1 MSDSAS
7 ALSRQT
13 GGPTR
18 RAVLR
23 TALVGAAAAATT
35 GLDAYPSRW
44 ALAATGPVAPHGT
57 TLEQV
62 FFHEARVAAKLGYA
76 HITTQPGEAH
86 IVRTDLGVAAHT
98 GRESRRRALVAFAQL
113 TDVHV
118 VDAQSPGRVEFLD
131 RYSDNQSSPGDLF
144 TAAYRPQETL
154 TAHVADAMVQRI
166 NTIGVGPVTG
176 RKLTFAVSTGDNV
189 DNTQYNEVRWFI
201 DVLDGGQVVPD
212 SGSRKRYEGVM
223 DQSQLYYDIQYWH
236 PDGTPPGRN
245 PDYPRAQFGYPVIHG
260 LLNASRR
267 PFNAVGLNIPWYS
280 VFGNHDGLIQGNL
293 PNYPGIVAA
302 PTGNIKPIGIVAGEA
317 QLVAALQSHD
327 PAQIAA
333 AMQPSGV
340 RIVSKDA
347 NRRFLNREQT
357 IQEHFKT
364 TTKPI
369 GHGYTKRNLDE
380 GVAYYQFD
388 LPGSA
393 VPIRGIVLDTVNSN
407 GYNDGSLDATQFA
420 WLNRLLIS
428 LHTRHLDK
436 SGNVVRGGA
445 RQDRL
450 IVLFSHHAI
459 HSLSNPIVGPDDT
472 GPRVLGGAMHDML
485 LRFPNVVL
493 WVNGHSHVNAIYPHP
508 QKPGAKMAGGFWE
521 ANTASHIDWP
531 QQARLVEIV
540 DNQDGTLSIFGTL
553 IDSAAPASYAG
564 RLDDNLHL
572 AALSRELASNDWQ
585 ERANHDSRRGT
596 RADRNVELLVRAPF
610 RLSTTTTTRTTRS
623 IPASGSRS
631 GELAKTGGDR
641 RTALTGAALLAGA
654 TAAGVT
660 ARVVRG

>member
-7 ALSRQT
+7 ANARQT

-18 RAVLR
+18 RTFLR
-23 TALVGAAAAATT
+23 GAAISSAAVAAT
-35 GLDAYPSRW
+35 GLDAFPARR
-44 ALAATGPVAPHGT
+44 AFAASGPAAPHGT
-57 TLEQV
+57 TLEQI

-76 HITTQPGEAH
+76 KVITQPGEAH
-86 IVRTDLGVAAHT
+86 IVRTDLGVAPHA
-98 GRESRRRALVAFAQL
+98 GRESRRTGLVAFAQL

-131 RYSDNQSSPGDLF
+131 RYSDNQSSPADLF
-144 TAAYRPQETL
+144 TAAYRPQETM
-154 TAHVADAMVQRI
+154 TAHVADAVVQRI
-166 NTIGVGPVTG
+166 NAIGVGPVTG

-201 DVLDGGQVVPD
+201 DVLDGQRVVPD

-223 DQSQLYYDIQYWH
+223 DQYPLAYDLQYWH
-236 PDGTPPGRN
+236 PDGAPPGRN
-245 PDYPRAQFGYPVIHG
+245 PDFPRAQFGYPLIPG
-260 LLNASRR
+260 LLDASRR
-267 PFNAVGLNIPWYS
+267 PFTAAGLDIPWYS

-302 PTGNIKPIGIVAGEA
+302 PTGPIKPVGIVAGES
-317 QLVAALQSHD
+317 QLITALQSHD

-333 AMQPSGV
+333 ALQPSGV

-364 TTKPI
+364 TTKPV
-369 GHGYTKRNLDE
+369 GHGYTQRNIDE

-388 LPGSA
+388 FPGSA

-407 GYNDGSLDATQFA
+407 GYNDGSVDATQFQ
-420 WLNRLLIS
+420 WLNRQLIA
-428 LHTRHLDK
+428 LHTHHLDK
-436 SGNVVRGGA
+436 NGNVVRGGA
-445 RQDRL
+445 RQNRL

-472 GPRVLGGAMHDML
+472 GPRVLGGAMRDLL
-485 LRFPNVVL
+485 LRFPNVIL
-493 WVNGHSHVNAIYPHP
+493 WVNGHSHVNAIYPHQ
-508 QKPGAKMAGGFWE
+508 QKAGAKLAGGFWE

-531 QQARLVEIV
+531 QQARLLEIV
-540 DNQDGTLSIFGTL
+540 DNKDGTLSIFGTI

-564 RLDDNLHL
+564 RLDDTLHL

-585 ERANHDSRRGT
+585 ERGNHDSRRGT

-610 RLSTTTTTRTTRS
+610 PLSTSTTTRSARTAPTS
-623 IPASGSRS
+623 SSAGGS
-631 GELAKTGGDR
+631 LAKTGGNR
-641 RTALTGAALLAGA
+641 RTALAGAALLAGA
-654 TAAGVT
+654 AAAGV
-660 ARVVRG
+660 AGRSVRE